1 MGRGSHEPVRVFQLL
16 IAILAMTGMELD
28 VIGKPVSPLQNLSSI
43 QPSEPD
49 GADAKG
55 TTGGEARTSAR
66 CDLSAGSV
74 PLKGKH
80 RDHTKYRSR
89 LHPLPEI
96 YHVVAVRSKTRAPAL
111 PLISLDSLPV
121 RSLNVVLP
129 GRGHENH
136 LHHPESAPS
145 FLHRVCRLIC

>member
-1 MGRGSHEPVRVFQLL
+1 MGRDSRVPVRVFQLL

-28 VIGKPVSPLQNLSSI
+28 VIGKPVAPLQNLSSI

-49 GADAKG
+49 GADAQG
-55 TTGGEARTSAR
+55 TTGGKARVSAR
-66 CDLSAGSV
+66 CDVSAESA

-96 YHVVAVRSKTRAPAL
+96 YHVVAVRSKTRALAL
-111 PLISLDSLPV
+111 PLISLDCLPV
-121 RSLNVVLP
+121 LSLNVVLP
-129 GRGHENH
+129 GRGHE
-136 LHHPESAPS
+136 HHVHHSESAPS